1 MINFYNQQELYFKV
15 ELKMITYQNDQRMI
29 TLVKDL
35 DDMTQ
40 VFSTE
45 SKKVL
50 NSTHNLIV
58 FIQ

>member
-29 TLVKDL
+29 TLVRDL

-40 VFSTE
+40 VFATE

-58 FIQ
+58 FI